1 MANRLA
7 RTVKVTCPK
16 CNNPQDSW
24 DRLLFFFFFDQ
35 ANLVHCCKSTICPC
49 IRSINY
55 TSFFPILLC
64 TFSCTH
70 MGRRQGDT
78 LDLLSVHHRATLTD
92 KDRQP
97 FTLTHTAHLK
107 LPICLTCMFFWT
119 VWKENPHRHR
129 ENHTQKDPSASN
141 PWPSYFVCDS
151 TNHCTTMDVRNWVTS
166 QQYNLAGLQLF
177 KPLAHIFLNPLA
189 GATCRNYQ
197 SNLIGLTNS

>member
-24 DRLLFFFFFDQ
+24 DRLLFFFFFWPS
-35 ANLVHCCKSTICPC
+35 KPC
-49 IRSINY
+49 S
-55 TSFFPILLC
+55 LL
-64 TFSCTH
+64 
-70 MGRRQGDT
+70 Q
-78 LDLLSVHHRATLTD
+78 VHHLSMHPINQLHFILPHTFMHLLLHSHGPKAGWQPWTCCQFITGPTLTD

-129 ENHTQKDPSASN
+129 ENHTQEDPGASN
-141 PWPSYFVCDS
+141 PWPFLLCQ
-151 TNHCTTMDVRNWVTS
+151 W
-166 QQYNLAGLQLF
+166 QY
-177 KPLAHIFLNPLA
+177 
-189 GATCRNYQ
+189 
-197 SNLIGLTNS
+197 